1 MNLWKMNSKVKVT
14 NSSHAK
20 VCGILFLVKLLKS
33 NEKFPEINNQLNPFM
48 FLKYQSIEQ
57 MENRNF
63 LD

>member
-1 MNLWKMNSKVKVT
+1 MNSKVKVT
-14 NSSHAK
+14 NSSYAK

-33 NEKFPEINNQLNPFM
+33 NEKFPEINNQLNPAFM